1 MTTQSAPDWAIF
13 DGTDTGRIEEG
24 LNIERLARLPDP
36 PPWRCFETLDQE
48 RAQTFLPDRADIER
62 VNAALYLRRPLLITG
77 KPGTGKTT
85 LVYAVARELGLG
97 PVLRWS
103 ITSRSTLQDGLYQYD
118 AVARLQ
124 DTHLEAQAPP
134 QASTKGSGANGSED
148 TQPNSTKMQTG
159 RPASDREAELQ
170 PERHDIGRY
179 LTLGQLGTAFFAN
192 GPVDCNGSQ
201 RYFPRVLL
209 VDEID
214 KSDIDLPNDL
224 LHVFEEGR
232 FEIPELVRLKNRQ
245 PKVEVRAWGKD
256 AGTLTVRNG
265 EVPCLE
271 FPLVVMTSNGEREFP
286 PAFLRRCLQ
295 LQIEPPDRPKLE
307 RIVRAHL
314 FPLRRGTDA
323 KTPRD
328 IEDRYARHA
337 AAIDALITEF
347 LRRRDTERQELATD
361 QLLNA
366 ISLTMNG
373 ADLTALIGTE
383 DDGLLSTVLAPLSG
397 G

>member
-1 MTTQSAPDWAIF
+1 MTADHRDPWYIF
-13 DGTDTGRIEEG
+13 DGTDTDRAEVEIN
-24 LNIERLARLPDP
+24 LPRLKRLPAP
-36 PPWRCFETLDQE
+36 PPWRCFDDLDRE
-48 RAQTFLPDRADIER
+48 RAASFLPDPGDVAR

-85 LVYAVARELGLG
+85 LVYAVAQELGLG

-124 DTHLEAQAPP
+124 EVHLEGRDHAAP
-134 QASTKGSGANGSED
+134 KGDVE
-148 TQPNSTKMQTG
+148 
-159 RPASDREAELQ
+159 
-170 PERHDIGRY
+170 DIGRY
-179 LTLGQLGTAFFAN
+179 LTLGPLGTAFYAK
-192 GPVDCNGSQ
+192 GPVEVENAP

-209 VDEID
+209 IDEID

-232 FEIPELVRLKNRQ
+232 FEIPELVRLKKRQ
-245 PKVEVRAWGKD
+245 SEVEVRAWGKD
-256 AGTLTVRNG
+256 AGTLKVIDG
-265 EVPCLE
+265 EVPCRE

-295 LQIEPPDRPKLE
+295 LRMEPPDREKLE

-314 FPLRRGTDA
+314 FPVRRRADDTERA
-323 KTPRD
+323 TTERAWVEQKAN
-328 IEDRYARHA
+328 IE
-337 AAIDALITEF
+337 ALIGEF
-347 LRRRDTERQELATD
+347 LRRRDTNRQELATD

-366 ISLTMNG
+366 ISLAMSG
-373 ADLTALIGTE
+373 VDLTRLIGAE
-383 DDGLLSTVLAPLSG
+383 DDGVLSTVFAPLAG
-397 G
+397 D